1 MRAKILLLIMMFG
14 YGQSAPLL
22 ANNVGENVAWQF
34 QTAAE
39 RAALMYLEE
48 VRQRALGGFYSAPTF
63 NTYINDQYNC
73 AVNSTATG
81 NESASNSVANSPNTG
96 GHGTSATG
104 NVNDT
109 TYDAGGPGDGSTGT
123 STQGNSG
130 AVSAGASG
138 STSSSVRG
146 DNFQALNT
154 DQVNSGNQSATVN
167 GSSACQFAAA
177 G

>member
-1 MRAKILLLIMMFG
+1 MRIKILLAMVLLCCG
-14 YGQSAPLL
+14 KASPLL

-48 VRQRALGGFYSAPTF
+48 VRQRNRSGFYSPPIY
-63 NTYINDQYNC
+63 NTYIDDQYNC
-73 AVNSTATG
+73 SVNSTATG

-104 NVNDT
+104 NANDT
-109 TYDAGGPGDGSTGT
+109 AYNAGGPGDGSTGT

-130 AVSAGASG
+130 EVSAGASG

-154 DQVNSGNQSATVN
+154 DQVNSGNQSASVN
-167 GSSACQFAAA
+167 GSTACQYAAA

>member
-1 MRAKILLLIMMFG
+1 MQKKVFVLITAIG
-14 YGQSAPLL
+14 SLIAQPSL

-48 VRQRALGGFYSAPTF
+48 VRQRNLGGFYSAPIY

-130 AVSAGASG
+130 KVTAGASG

-167 GSSACQFAAA
+167 GSTACQYAAA

>member
-1 MRAKILLLIMMFG
+1 MRSRILFVVFLLSSS
-14 YGQSAPLL
+14 QASTLL

-48 VRQRALGGFYSAPTF
+48 VRLRAIGGFYSAPVY

-73 AVNSTATG
+73 SVNSTATG

-104 NVNDT
+104 NANDT

-130 AVSAGASG
+130 QVEARASG

-154 DQVNSGNQSATVN
+154 DQLNSGNQSATVN
-167 GSSACQFAAA
+167 GSTACQYAAA